1 MPNLAS
7 EDTVDTANVVLNCTY
22 NAKAIGGDAIDTS
35 VVVENQPLKII
46 AGNPYVCD
54 DTDEGVPLIPL
65 LPCSPPDRVIQPT
78 VNTTVFID
86 NKLPAVTGDQTT
98 LVIGGTPRVLTGP
111 FQHANIII
119 GSNL

>member
-22 NAKAIGGDAIDTS
+22 GAKAIGGDPIKTS
-35 VVVENQPLKII
+35 VKVGNEDLYVI
-46 AGNPYVCD
+46 AGTPYICD
-54 DTDEGVPLIPL
+54 DAPEGVPLIPL
-65 LPCSPPDRVIQPT
+65 LPCSPPDRTIQPT
-78 VNTTVFID
+78 VNTTVYID
-86 NKLPAVTGDQTT
+86 GKLPAVTGDQTQ

>member
-22 NAKAIGGDAIDTS
+22 GAKAIGGDAIDTS
-35 VVVENQPLKII
+35 VVIDNQPLKMI
-46 AGNPYVCD
+46 AGTPYICD
-54 DTDEGVPLIPL
+54 DAPEGVPLVPL
-65 LPCSPPDRVIQPT
+65 LPCSPPDRTIQPT
-78 VNTTVFID
+78 VNTTVYID
-86 NKLPAVTGDQTT
+86 GKLPAVTGDQTQ